1 MGPGA
6 AQFYVP
12 TDDPPPY
19 SLTDPY
25 RRSDLAVNIPLEE
38 EAIPGTTDQAAEC
51 RFGLRDPQQP
61 VSSISL
67 STSFTMEAAP
77 PYETVVGEQN
87 IPIPL
92 VPLEVVKNSRDDY
105 QNFCNRIM

>member
-6 AQFYVP
+6 AQIYVP

-25 RRSDLAVNIPLEE
+25 RRSDLAINIPLDE
-38 EAIPGTTDQAAEC
+38 EAGPGTTGQATEC
-51 RFGLRDPQQP
+51 RFGLQDPQQFI
-61 VSSISL
+61 SSIS
-67 STSFTMEAAP
+67 STSSFTMEAAP
-77 PYETVVGEQN
+77 PYETVVGGQN
-87 IPIPL
+87 IPLPL

-105 QNFCNRIM
+105 QNLCNRIM